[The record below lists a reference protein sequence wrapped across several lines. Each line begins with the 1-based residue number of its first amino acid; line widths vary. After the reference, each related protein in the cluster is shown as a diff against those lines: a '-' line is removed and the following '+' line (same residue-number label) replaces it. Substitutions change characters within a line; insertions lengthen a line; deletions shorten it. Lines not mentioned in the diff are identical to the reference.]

1 MKNLTLTVKNTNA
14 LKEYFSK
21 FDKVG
26 ETILST
32 IYSDKIVT
40 KSFSADRS
48 LIKISTL
55 DLSEVFEEPQINI
68 KDPIFLCLYE
78 KNKRIN
84 KYLSKFR
91 NGATFK
97 INYDIIK
104 SNKLVNL
111 VKGAYE
117 FENLMVVDS
126 LNFED
131 KVLKLKLKASNIE
144 MVATV
149 FKLTDE
155 MIEKMTSDKKPN
167 SICSTTEITSETL
180 SSLSS
185 LIADIPN
192 SDSKN
197 AKGIEVINDEET
209 KSLTFSV
216 KNYFDI
222 KLDSIVSCSQKKS
235 ISSDFINVLDN
246 ENYTLKIIISNLGD
260 TPKPV
265 AIWQSNETQTQCIVS
280 FMKGDA
286 VSEEEVISSND
297 DDDDFDAE

>member
-1 MKNLTLTVKNTNA
+1 MKNLTLTVKNTTA

-91 NGATFK
+91 NGASFK

-155 MIEKMTSDKKPN
+155 MVEKMTSDKKPN

-197 AKGIEVINDEET
+197 AKGIEVINDEES

-222 KLDSIVSCSQKKS
+222 KLDSVVGCSQKKS